1 MSGINQL
8 FGPSRVQGIE
18 PVEQRRKADSVF
30 APLGELAAGGRAV
43 ALIRASRLEWVAA
56 TRTHDAYTKRAHAFW
71 RHPVSW
77 LRAGVHP
84 EATRPATLPAGLPE
98 ARGA

>member
-71 RHPVSW
+71 RLGNRVRQGSVGRKRLSH
-77 LRAGVHP
+77 AD
-84 EATRPATLPAGLPE
+84 TT
-98 ARGA
+98 